1 MIKLIVA
8 LDPNNLIG
16 KGDQMPWKIAEEFKH
31 FKTTTLTH
39 SLLFGRNTFLGL
51 PAKLENRTIYVLSK
65 ERVPRADY
73 TLKTEQ
79 ELFSLFAQFKNDDF
93 NTLFIAGGKT
103 IYEKYYKF
111 ADELII
117 SRVKK
122 AYEGDVYLNLDLSHY
137 SLTKVVD
144 YSEFAVEYYTKK

>member
-1 MIKLIVA
+1 M
-8 LDPNNLIG
+8 
-16 KGDQMPWKIAEEFKH
+16 
-31 FKTTTLTH
+31 
-39 SLLFGRNTFLGL
+39 
-51 PAKLENRTIYVLSK
+51 LSK